1 MGRHCFIVPAI
12 ASVLISGVSC
22 EDSWTSGRLAVP
34 DAKEEGGFAEP
45 EEDLAPVYYVAG
57 VEYPEGYDWMRDP
70 QHGTVE
76 CSMFLMRGTFR
87 CLELS
92 VGYDFEIS
100 SYGDMAR
107 CVGDHIF
114 TDYSTMAETVIRK
127 DGTEILRY
135 PGREMIKGLT
145 EDEEGNVY
153 TLGVPRDGNGWSFR
167 KNGEQVSASGA
178 GPLTSGL
185 YLDENVPVFGYEV
198 MEEDY
203 YDRTRRYYIVRNGVQ
218 AEVKTV
224 AENPEIAD
232 FRLWKGS
239 MHVLYSESG
248 KAFVENYG
256 LKTGLELQGMT
267 LSSLEC
273 LLADS
278 LAVYAVGKVVS
289 GSGKQTTVWKNGEIC
304 AVFDEDVEIVACY
317 PDGKNLG
324 AVGYM
329 ADDRSSPVMFRNG
342 EYSRFPSGYG
352 IPDRSFADF
361 TDGHY
366 CIVLVPLEAGR
377 PPVYIIDGETF
388 TLDIN
393 GYVFSIGKVWM

>member
-34 DAKEEGGFAEP
+34 DAKEEGGLAEP

-153 TLGVPRDGNGWSFR
+153 TNGGNDYGQLGDG
-167 KNGEQVSASGA
+167 GA
-178 GPLTSGL
+178 IAEGG
-185 YLDENVPVFGYEV
+185 FH
-198 MEEDY
+198 Y
-203 YDRTRRYYIVRNGVQ
+203 YDWV
-218 AEVKTV
+218 
-224 AENPEIAD
+224 D
-232 FRLWKGS
+232 
-239 MHVLYSESG
+239 
-248 KAFVENYG
+248 
-256 LKTGLELQGMT
+256 TGLD
-267 LSSLEC
+267 
-273 LLADS
+273 LAHSEYTEPSD
-278 LAVYAVGKVVS
+278 
-289 GSGKQTTVWKNGEIC
+289 EID
-304 AVFDEDVEIVACY
+304 A
-317 PDGKNLG
+317 PDHGQAL
-324 AVGYM
+324 
-329 ADDRSSPVMFRNG
+329 
-342 EYSRFPSGYG
+342 
-352 IPDRSFADF
+352 
-361 TDGHY
+361 
-366 CIVLVPLEAGR
+366 
-377 PPVYIIDGETF
+377 
-388 TLDIN
+388 
-393 GYVFSIGKVWM
+393 